1 MRLSVF
7 WSALLTLTLSG
18 LTHLP
23 TQADVSITYT
33 SGYGRSSFSYITGY
47 PVVYNTWQP
56 GGTVVYVTPPSDARF
71 LPCPAYSFGGYPR
84 SYLYVPPAAYT
95 GMSWG
100 PPVVVTSPPSMY
112 GYGTA
117 MTTVTTTPMVGL
129 TNRVILDTG
138 GYSRNQGYTNHSAT
152 KDQAVVSPQ
161 IQKTEPTPAPESLLA
176 VEKLDNRRILV
187 TWNAQDTQITSA
199 VFYTGDLFQAPIE
212 TTRVSQPPF
221 QSVLLMGGN
230 VRQVGATISYKDG
243 SQTTRWIPYTSLSR

>member
-1 MRLSVF
+1 MRPSVSR
-7 WSALLTLTLSG
+7 SALLTLALSG

-33 SGYGRSSFSYITGY
+33 STYGRSSFSYVTGY

-84 SYLYVPPAAYT
+84 SYLYAPPAAYT
-95 GMSWG
+95 GVSWG
-100 PPVVVTSPPSMY
+100 PPVVVTSPPSIY
-112 GYGTA
+112 GFGTS
-117 MTTVTTTPMVGL
+117 MTTVTTTPMVGF
-129 TNRVILDTG
+129 TNRTSSDTSE
-138 GYSRNQGYTNHSAT
+138 YRHNPRHANHSAT
-152 KDQAVVSPQ
+152 KDQAVVPPS
-161 IQKTEPTPAPESLLA
+161 IQKPEPPPTPESLLR

-187 TWNAQDTQITSA
+187 TWNAQDTQLASA

-221 QSVLLMGGN
+221 QTVLMMGGN
-230 VRQVGATISYKDG
+230 VRQVGATVSYKDG

>member
-1 MRLSVF
+1 MRPSLSR
-7 WSALLTLTLSG
+7 SALLTLALSG
-18 LTHLP
+18 LAHLP

-33 SGYGRSSFSYITGY
+33 SAYGRSSFSYITGY

-84 SYLYVPPAAYT
+84 SYLYAPPAAYT
-95 GMSWG
+95 GMGWG
-100 PPVVVTSPPSMY
+100 PPVVVTSPPSIY

-129 TNRVILDTG
+129 TNRVIVDTG
-138 GYSRNQGYTNHSAT
+138 DYSRNQGYTNHSAT
-152 KDQAVVSPQ
+152 RDQAVVSSP
-161 IQKTEPTPAPESLLA
+161 IQKPESPPTPESMLR
-176 VEKLDNRRILV
+176 VERLDGRRILV
-187 TWNAQDTQITSA
+187 TWNAQDTQIASA

-221 QSVLLMGGN
+221 QTVLMMGGN
-230 VRQVGATISYKDG
+230 VRQVGATVSYKDG